1 MPARRKRWPIACGV
15 VWSLLFACMS
25 FYWAG
30 GGKLG
35 VDTLGPEISRQA
47 VLRDEGFILVVWI
60 TGAAKAAGALLLL
73 ALTIRWNSGLIRT
86 ALRFTAMIGGIF
98 LFLYGLLNFAAVLLA
113 LVRVLSLPVDPYSA
127 WWRLLFWEPFWMA
140 GGLLYFVSGR
150 TARTGDV
157 IKKK

>member
-1 MPARRKRWPIACGV
+1 
-15 VWSLLFACMS
+15 MS

-47 VLRDEGFILVVWI
+47 DLRDEAFILIVWI
-60 TGAAKAAGALLLL
+60 TGAAKVAGALVLL

-86 ALRFTAMIGGIF
+86 ALRFAVMIGGAF

-113 LVRVLSLPVDPYSA
+113 LVRMLSLPVAPYSA

-140 GGLLYFVSGR
+140 GGLLYFVSGQ
-150 TARTGDV
+150 TARAQDG
-157 IKKK
+157 

>member
-73 ALTIRWNSGLIRT
+73 ALTIRWNSGRVQYSAPLHRHDRRNFSFP
-86 ALRFTAMIGGIF
+86 LRAAKLRGGAACAGSCVE
-98 LFLYGLLNFAAVLLA
+98 LAGRPLLSLVAAPVLGAVL
-113 LVRVLSLPVDPYSA
+113 D
-127 WWRLLFWEPFWMA
+127 
-140 GGLLYFVSGR
+140 GGR
-150 TARTGDV
+150 AV
-157 IKKK
+157 IFRFRPDGENRRCY